1 MKFTQIPETVF
12 QELVL
17 NAGVLMSDFNPATS
31 ELNNTDII
39 GATTGG
45 ISSDKEIMDA
55 VGKAVDKNT
64 ITQVGIML
72 LGAQK
77 ITAVIPLL
85 LKTHRHD
92 IYAILSIVGEKSV
105 EDVAAQNIMAT
116 MWQMKE
122 LLNDK
127 ELVSFF
133 KSWAHGVESE

>member
-1 MKFTQIPETVF
+1 MRK
-12 QELVL
+12 L
-17 NAGVLMSDFNPATS
+17 S
-31 ELNNTDII
+31 ELTTDECADVLCELTPYIVNI
-39 GATTGG
+39 V
-45 ISSDKEIMDA
+45 SDKEIMDA
-55 VGKAVDKNT
+55 VGKAVDKKT

-85 LKTHRHD
+85 LKTHRTD
-92 IYAILSIVGEKSV
+92 IYSILSIVGEKSV
-105 EDVAAQNIMAT
+105 EEVAAQNIMAT

-133 KSWAHGVESE
+133 RSWAHVGKNE

>member
-1 MKFTQIPETVF
+1 MRK
-12 QELVL
+12 L
-17 NAGVLMSDFNPATS
+17 S
-31 ELNNTDII
+31 ELTTDECADVLCELTPYIVNI
-39 GATTGG
+39 V
-45 ISSDKEIMDA
+45 SDKEIMDA

-85 LKTHRHD
+85 LKTHRPD
-92 IYAILSIVGEKSV
+92 IYSILSIVGEKSV
-105 EDVAAQNIMAT
+105 EEVAAQNIMAT

-127 ELVSFF
+127 EFVSFF
-133 KSWAHGVESE
+133 KSWEHGEKNE

>member
-1 MKFTQIPETVF
+1 MRK
-12 QELVL
+12 L
-17 NAGVLMSDFNPATS
+17 S
-31 ELNNTDII
+31 ELTTDECADVLCELTPYIVNI
-39 GATTGG
+39 V
-45 ISSDKEIMDA
+45 SDKEIMDA

-92 IYAILSIVGEKSV
+92 IYSILSIVGEKSV
-105 EDVAAQNIMAT
+105 EEVAAQNIMAT

-133 KSWAHGVESE
+133 KSWEHGEKNE

>member
-1 MKFTQIPETVF
+1 MRK
-12 QELVL
+12 L
-17 NAGVLMSDFNPATS
+17 S
-31 ELNNTDII
+31 ELTTDECADVLCELTPYIVNI
-39 GATTGG
+39 V
-45 ISSDKEIMDA
+45 SDKEIMDA

-85 LKTHRHD
+85 LKTHRPD
-92 IYAILSIVGEKSV
+92 IYAILAIISEKSV
-105 EDVAAQNIMAT
+105 EEVAGQNVMAT

-133 KSWAHGVESE
+133 KSWVHGGKKE

>member
-1 MKFTQIPETVF
+1 MRK
-12 QELVL
+12 L
-17 NAGVLMSDFNPATS
+17 S
-31 ELNNTDII
+31 ELTTDECADVLCELTPYIVNI
-39 GATTGG
+39 V
-45 ISSDKEIMDA
+45 SDKEIMEA

-105 EDVAAQNIMAT
+105 EEVAAQNIMAT

-127 ELVSFF
+127 EMVSFF
-133 KSWAHGVESE
+133 KSWVHGEKNE

>member
-1 MKFTQIPETVF
+1 MRK
-12 QELVL
+12 L
-17 NAGVLMSDFNPATS
+17 S
-31 ELNNTDII
+31 ELTTDECADVLCELTPYIVNI
-39 GATTGG
+39 V
-45 ISSDKEIMDA
+45 SDKEIMDA

-85 LKTHRHD
+85 LKTHRSD

-105 EDVAAQNIMAT
+105 EEIAAQNIMAT

-133 KSWAHGVESE
+133 KSWVHGGESE

>member
-1 MKFTQIPETVF
+1 MRK
-12 QELVL
+12 L
-17 NAGVLMSDFNPATS
+17 S
-31 ELNNTDII
+31 ELTTDECADVLCELTPYIVNI
-39 GATTGG
+39 V
-45 ISSDKEIMDA
+45 SDKEIMEA

-85 LKTHRHD
+85 LKTHRPD
-92 IYAILSIVGEKSV
+92 IYAILSIISEKSV
-105 EDVAAQNIMAT
+105 EEVAGQNVMET

-133 KSWAHGVESE
+133 KSWVHGEKNE

>member
-1 MKFTQIPETVF
+1 MRK
-12 QELVL
+12 L
-17 NAGVLMSDFNPATS
+17 S
-31 ELNNTDII
+31 ELTTDECADVLCELTPYIVNI
-39 GATTGG
+39 V
-45 ISSDKEIMDA
+45 SDKEIMDA

-85 LKTHRHD
+85 LKTHRPD
-92 IYAILSIVGEKSV
+92 IYSILSIVCEKSV
-105 EDVAAQNIMAT
+105 EEVAEQNVMVT

-133 KSWAHGVESE
+133 KSWAHGEKNE

>member
-1 MKFTQIPETVF
+1 MRK
-12 QELVL
+12 L
-17 NAGVLMSDFNPATS
+17 S
-31 ELNNTDII
+31 ELTTDECADVLCELTPYIVNI
-39 GATTGG
+39 V
-45 ISSDKEIMDA
+45 SDQEIMDA

-85 LKTHRHD
+85 LKTHRPD

-105 EDVAAQNIMAT
+105 EEVAAQNIMAT

-133 KSWAHGVESE
+133 KSWAHGGKKE

>member
-1 MKFTQIPETVF
+1 MRK
-12 QELVL
+12 L
-17 NAGVLMSDFNPATS
+17 S
-31 ELNNTDII
+31 ELTTDECADVLCELTPYIVNI
-39 GATTGG
+39 V
-45 ISSDKEIMDA
+45 SDKEIMDA

-85 LKTHRHD
+85 LKTHRSD

-105 EDVAAQNIMAT
+105 EEVAAQNIMAT

-133 KSWAHGVESE
+133 KSWVHGEKNE

>member
-1 MKFTQIPETVF
+1 MRK
-12 QELVL
+12 L
-17 NAGVLMSDFNPATS
+17 S
-31 ELNNTDII
+31 ELTTDECADVLCELTPYIVNI
-39 GATTGG
+39 V
-45 ISSDKEIMDA
+45 SDKEIMDA

-85 LKTHRHD
+85 LKTHRPD
-92 IYAILSIVGEKSV
+92 IYSILSIVGEKSV
-105 EDVAAQNIMAT
+105 EEVAEQNIMAT

-127 ELVSFF
+127 EFVSFF
-133 KSWAHGVESE
+133 KSWGHGEKNE

>member
-1 MKFTQIPETVF
+1 MRK
-12 QELVL
+12 L
-17 NAGVLMSDFNPATS
+17 S
-31 ELNNTDII
+31 ELTTDECADVLCELTPYIVNI
-39 GATTGG
+39 V
-45 ISSDKEIMDA
+45 SDKEIMDA

-85 LKTHRHD
+85 LKTHRPD
-92 IYAILSIVGEKSV
+92 IYSILSIVVEKSWD
-105 EDVAAQNIMAT
+105 EVAAQTVMVT

-133 KSWAHGVESE
+133 KSWAHGEKNE

>member
-1 MKFTQIPETVF
+1 MRK
-12 QELVL
+12 L
-17 NAGVLMSDFNPATS
+17 S
-31 ELNNTDII
+31 ELTTDECADVLCELTPYIVNI
-39 GATTGG
+39 V
-45 ISSDKEIMDA
+45 SDQEIMDA

-77 ITAVIPLL
+77 ITTVIPLL
-85 LKTHRHD
+85 LKTHRQD

-105 EDVAAQNIMAT
+105 EEVATQNIMAT

-133 KSWAHGVESE
+133 KSWAHGEKNE

>member
-1 MKFTQIPETVF
+1 MLC
-12 QELVL
+12 ELTPYIV
-17 NAGVLMSDFNPATS
+17 NIV
-31 ELNNTDII
+31 
-39 GATTGG
+39 
-45 ISSDKEIMDA
+45 SDKEIMDA

-85 LKTHRHD
+85 LKTHRPD
-92 IYAILSIVGEKSV
+92 IYSILSIVGEKSV
-105 EDVAAQNIMAT
+105 EEVAAQNIMAT

-133 KSWAHGVESE
+133 KSWAHGEKNE

>member
-1 MKFTQIPETVF
+1 MRKLSDLTTDECADVLC
-12 QELVL
+12 ELTPYIV
-17 NAGVLMSDFNPATS
+17 N
-31 ELNNTDII
+31 II
-39 GATTGG
+39 
-45 ISSDKEIMDA
+45 SDKEIMDA

-85 LKTHRHD
+85 LKTHRPD
-92 IYAILSIVGEKSV
+92 IYSILSIVGEKSV
-105 EDVAAQNIMAT
+105 EEVAAQNIMAT

-133 KSWAHGVESE
+133 KSWAHGGKNE

>member
-1 MKFTQIPETVF
+1 MRK
-12 QELVL
+12 L
-17 NAGVLMSDFNPATS
+17 S
-31 ELNNTDII
+31 ELTTDECADVLCELTPYIVNI
-39 GATTGG
+39 V
-45 ISSDKEIMDA
+45 SDKEIMDA

-85 LKTHRHD
+85 LKTHRPD
-92 IYAILSIVGEKSV
+92 IYSILSIVGEKSV
-105 EDVAAQNIMAT
+105 EEVAEQNVMVT
-116 MWQMKE
+116 MWQMRE

-133 KSWAHGVESE
+133 KSWEHGEKNE

>member
-1 MKFTQIPETVF
+1 MRK
-12 QELVL
+12 L
-17 NAGVLMSDFNPATS
+17 S
-31 ELNNTDII
+31 ELTTDECADVLCELTPYIVNI
-39 GATTGG
+39 V
-45 ISSDKEIMDA
+45 SDKEIMDA

-85 LKTHRHD
+85 LKTHRPD
-92 IYAILSIVGEKSV
+92 IYSILSIVGEKSV
-105 EDVAAQNIMAT
+105 EEVAAQNIMAT

-133 KSWAHGVESE
+133 KSWVHGEKNE